1 MMLGYGLQW
10 EAILKARKSGCTQ
23 YDLLGIPPNGN
34 PSHFMNGLYTFK
46 TGFGGDVV
54 RFQAAGIIYTTK
66 NNTRFLQILRNLT
79 IFLMFVA
86 IDTAVY
92 NHMRHS
98 AFCFIEKAR
107 N

>member
-34 PSHFMNGLYTFK
+34 PSHSMNGLYTFK

-54 RFQAAGIIYTTK
+54 RFSGCWDYIY
-66 NNTRFLQILRNLT
+66 NEEQYP
-79 IFLMFVA
+79 IFANSQEFNDFFNVCC
-86 IDTAVY
+86 
-92 NHMRHS
+92 N
-98 AFCFIEKAR
+98 
-107 N
+107 